1 MRYRLLY
8 GIVIGSVVGIAAAIF
23 SQQPVMAAN
32 AVPPEHIFCTAVAAE
47 IRDHKVGG
55 EVYKACFYQGKQVN
69 VERITCP
76 AGSFEE
82 VSGSATNSTVVR
94 RCVSSAP
101 RCKDGLK
108 EINGKCVDTKKNR
121 EETFHIIKDKRLDT
135 DSIGKKAYAS
145 FQSSCRGNSECLNT
159 DYDKFLRT
167 YFADQVYLCM
177 QPAATAAEQ
186 AKTELGL
193 QGGTAPDEVFANC
206 LVKTYPSVS
215 KAAAKQK
222 AKDIDFIKSLAT
234 INQKTTSDKI
244 TDKPA
249 EDRPQ
254 GENAE
259 AERSC
264 GENLEGLGWVI
275 CPAMSL
281 GSAAADGAMEVL
293 KQLLDVRPQLL
304 DKDSGTY
311 QAWTY
316 FRNLAN
322 IVFVILFLWVIF
334 SQMTSVGITNY
345 GIKKVLPRLIIGAVL
360 VNLSYYIAQIAV
372 DVSNILGYSLEQMFQ
387 QAAKEIGGSNPDA
400 LQAAGT
406 WVSWAGTALVSTAI
420 VTAVVVLAGGSVLL
434 ASLLAIAVVLAILI
448 TRQAVVILLVAISP
462 LAFAAW
468 LLPNTEPLFKRWLS
482 TMKAMLVAFP
492 AISLL
497 YGASSLASK
506 VLMTTA
512 TGGSRQDSSWL
523 LQLSALAVLFLPLGA
538 TPFVL
543 RSSLNSLGTIGQK
556 LGNLS
561 DKANRRIGGKVKES
575 SRLGEAWKNY
585 KFKSIQRQ
593 ANRRAG
599 NSWIAQKGRRLAS
612 TGGSRLT
619 RGVGRVMSAKG
630 DMTQALDSSKLGS
643 LLGGTA
649 GAAAANARADEM
661 FEQEVKA
668 AALTL
673 SGKTMG
679 DVRSIAASGK
689 DSSGNAVSG
698 ALRAA
703 AMDKV
708 MSEGG
713 FSDRRQLIESV
724 ASDDKMANST
734 KQRVIKAA
742 YAKGDQNI
750 YGVGFGDQILS
761 GNIRS
766 ASDLASATVEN
777 AAAGNLQAEHMV
789 QSAGA
794 TGYLA
799 DSIIQAHANNN
810 PRAAAATQGF
820 RSAASEAISNSATT
834 ARVSDDLLNQFSKV

>member
-8 GIVIGSVVGIAAAIF
+8 GLVISSVISVAVAIF
-23 SQQPVMAAN
+23 SQQLVMAAN

-47 IRDHKVGG
+47 IRDHKVDG

-69 VERITCP
+69 VERIACP
-76 AGSFEE
+76 TGSFEE
-82 VSGSATNSTVVR
+82 VSGSVTNSTVVR

-101 RCKDGLK
+101 RCEDGLK
-108 EINGKCVDTKKNR
+108 EVNGRCVDTKKNR
-121 EETFHIIKDKRLDT
+121 EETFHVIKDRQFDN
-135 DSIGKKAYAS
+135 DPVGKKAYAS
-145 FQSSCRGNSECLNT
+145 FQSNCRGNSECLNT

-177 QPAATAAEQ
+177 QPAATAAQQ

-206 LVKTYPSVS
+206 LKKTYPSIN
-215 KAAAKQK
+215 AAALRKQ
-222 AKDIDFIKSLAT
+222 AKEIDFINSLAT

-249 EDRPQ
+249 EDGPQ

-400 LQAAGT
+400 IHSSLT
-406 WVSWAGTALVSTAI
+406 WVSWAGTALVSTVVVA
-420 VTAVVVLAGGSVLL
+420 AVVVLAGGSVLL

-468 LLPNTEPLFKRWLS
+468 LLPNTEQLFKRWLGL
-482 TMKAMLVAFP
+482 MKAMLAVFP
-492 AISLL
+492 VVSLL
-497 YGASSLASK
+497 YGASSLASS
-506 VLMTTA
+506 VLMKTA
-512 TGGSRQDSSWL
+512 TQNPNGPSWL

-561 DKANRRIGGKVKES
+561 DRANRRIGGKVKES
-575 SRLGEAWKNY
+575 SRLGEAWKGMKYNRAL
-585 KFKSIQRQ
+585 KR
-593 ANRRAG
+593 AERRAG
-599 NSWIAQKGRRLAS
+599 GRGVGGIIDNSPLGRRL
-612 TGGSRLT
+612 RLDQGKYEAQQAVDKVAEENAERKLSYEY
-619 RGVGRVMSAKG
+619 RGDA
-630 DMTQALDSSKLGS
+630 
-643 LLGGTA
+643 
-649 GAAAANARADEM
+649 
-661 FEQEVKA
+661 VKA
-668 AALTL
+668 LQD
-673 SGKTMG
+673 G
-679 DVRSIAASGK
+679 DT
-689 DSSGNAVSG
+689 
-698 ALRAA
+698 
-703 AMDKV
+703 KV
-708 MSEGG
+708 
-713 FSDRRQLIESV
+713 
-724 ASDDKMANST
+724 
-734 KQRVIKAA
+734 
-742 YAKGDQNI
+742 
-750 YGVGFGDQILS
+750 
-761 GNIRS
+761 
-766 ASDLASATVEN
+766 
-777 AAAGNLQAEHMV
+777 
-789 QSAGA
+789 
-794 TGYLA
+794 
-799 DSIIQAHANNN
+799 
-810 PRAAAATQGF
+810 RAAAAKQLAGQGEWGANQLATYLSNGGVVDSIAMANHLTTVK
-820 RSAASEAISNSATT
+820 SAHAGVAAAGTAALTDLQSGANSYKTDVAGLKQFTSDGIAKMTNEQILNQSPKAVEAAIQGGGITGARASEILADPELQKELKPETKAQLQAIAQPVVSSNS
-834 ARVSDDLLNQFSKV
+834 VPVLNQGANFKTNGTVAAPITPSQASVNQQSKTLQIRGFTPKDKP